1 MSVAP
6 KNVSTWSNVPEQ
18 AKSLSLSF
26 SLSLSLSLTHT
37 HTHTHKHTHTHTNT
51 HTHTQKYPSGTKKDE
66 TLPSVTIWMDTDC
79 NMLNEISLIKKNT
92 YGFTHM

>member
-1 MSVAP
+1 M
-6 KNVSTWSNVPEQ
+6 WY
-18 AKSLSLSF
+18 
-26 SLSLSLSLTHT
+26 THT
-37 HTHTHKHTHTHTNT
+37 HTHIHTHTHTEISLR
-51 HTHTQKYPSGTKKDE
+51 HKKDE